1 MGNEGSYRQRLS
13 TFAANWRV
21 LALRGLAAPMF
32 GVVVLFQS
40 PFAQPRAKDVV
51 ETSL

>member
-21 LALRGLAAPMF
+21 MALRGSPPCSL
-32 GVVVLFQS
+32 VSSSSSS
-40 PFAQPRAKDVV
+40 PFAQPRTKDAL
-51 ETSL
+51 ETSR